1 MAAQVCCWTYIIQYT
16 QQAIDGSL
24 QLGSQM
30 LQISLVVFL
39 IARFVMTAVIA
50 RIRATKVMALLG
62 TLAVCLCLYA
72 VLRPD
77 MTGVI
82 AVISISLCLS
92 LMFPTI
98 YGGALAGLG
107 EATKFG
113 AGGLVRAIVGGAIMP
128 MVQGRVM
135 DMTSAATS
143 FVVPAF
149 CFAMVTLYAIYD
161 LRTPAPRVITTTS
174 SERKAS

>member
-1 MAAQVCCWTYIIQYT
+1 
-16 QQAIDGSL
+16 
-24 QLGSQM
+24 M

-82 AVISISLCLS
+82 AVI
-92 LMFPTI
+92 P
-98 YGGALAGLG
+98 
-107 EATKFG
+107 
-113 AGGLVRAIVGGAIMP
+113 
-128 MVQGRVM
+128 
-135 DMTSAATS
+135 
-143 FVVPAF
+143 VPF
-149 CFAMVTLYAIYD
+149 L
-161 LRTPAPRVITTTS
+161 
-174 SERKAS
+174 